1 MDDPYRILVVD
12 DEEVLRL
19 GCSRV
24 LSGEGYRVTT
34 AANGREALEQLAVDP
49 ANVVLCDLKMPV
61 MGALEVLEET
71 SARFPDIPVIIMTG
85 LGTVADA
92 VECMKKGA
100 YDFVTK
106 PFSID
111 HLCMVIKRALEK
123 QLLEQQT
130 RQLQEE
136 QARNLYN
143 LAMEQSRMHTIVNC
157 MADGVLVTNREGEVV
172 LCNSTLMQLLGVK
185 AAPPHPGPIQAYVND
200 RDFQVAI
207 DSLLTDG
214 NPHEARFIAQEL
226 CQNPYSPPGVVGPVF
241 RAGSTGAGH
250 GHRISRRHPL
260 QRTG

>member
-1 MDDPYRILVVD
+1 MTDQYTVLVVD
-12 DEEVLRL
+12 DEKVLRD
-19 GCSRV
+19 GCTLV
-24 LSGEGYRVTT
+24 LKPEGYRVLT
-34 AANGREALEQLAVDP
+34 AANGQEALDQLAAEPV
-49 ANVVLCDLKMPV
+49 NVVLCDLKMPV
-61 MGALEVLEET
+61 MGALEVLEQT
-71 SARFPDIPVIIMTG
+71 SVRYPGIPVIIMTG

-111 HLCMVIKRALEK
+111 HLCLVVKRALEK

-185 AAPPHPGPIQAYVND
+185 APPPQP
-200 RDFQVAI
+200 R
-207 DSLLTDG
+207 TDAG
-214 NPHEARFIAQEL
+214 L
-226 CQNPYSPPGVVGPVF
+226 CRRPRLSSRHRVPVGGRQPE
-241 RAGSTGAGH
+241 
-250 GHRISRRHPL
+250 
-260 QRTG
+260 

>member
-1 MDDPYRILVVD
+1 MDDQYSILVVD

-24 LSGEGYRVTT
+24 LTSEGYRVTT
-34 AANGREALEQLAVDP
+34 AANGQDALDKLAAEP
-49 ANVVLCDLKMPV
+49 FNVVLCDLKMPV
-61 MGALEVLEET
+61 MGALEVLEQA
-71 SARFPDIPVIIMTG
+71 SVRFPGIPVIIMTG

-111 HLCMVIKRALEK
+111 HLCLVVKRALEK

-172 LCNSTLMQLLGVK
+172 LCNASLMQLLGVQ
-185 AAPPHPGPIQAYVND
+185 AQLPQPGPLA
-200 RDFQVAI
+200 
-207 DSLLTDG
+207 G
-214 NPHEARFIAQEL
+214 L
-226 CQNPYSPPGVVGPVF
+226 C
-241 RAGSTGAGH
+241 R
-250 GHRISRRHPL
+250 
-260 QRTG
+260 